1 MKILTKKEVQLD
13 NIKDVYNSTGLG
25 SQDNPYRNMIT
36 AKEMLENDITEI
48 PMLWGHFLPK
58 QGLAVIS
65 GNSDTGKS
73 TLMRQLSAAI
83 VSEQDQFLGYDLN
96 TDRKSV
102 VYVCT
107 EDDVTSVST
116 RLKKE
121 FDGTTSTDPYAN
133 LRYIFDEDDILT
145 QLEKTIA
152 EKPADCIIL
161 DALGDIFQGD
171 MNNMTS
177 VRSFFKPFKAL
188 AERNNCL
195 IILVAHNRKSA
206 SANAGKADVLGS
218 QAFEAKPRA
227 VLMLCPVSGS
237 PIKELSISKGNFV
250 PEELKKTRL
259 QIQINSDGVFEVV
272 SRLQGFTQ
280 KNPDEEKML
289 DRIVALR
296 KQDFSSRKIAEV
308 VNAEGMKIKKSK
320 IAELLKKIGLEEKES
335 DD

>member
-1 MKILTKKEVQLD
+1 MKIQTKKEVNLD
-13 NIKDVYNSTGLG
+13 NFKETQNASGFG
-25 SQDNPYRNMIT
+25 SRDNTYRNLIT

-83 VSEQDQFLGYDLN
+83 VSEQNQFLGYDLN
-96 TDRKSV
+96 TERKSV

-121 FDGTTSTDPYAN
+121 FDGKTSTVPYAN

-145 QLEKTIA
+145 QLEKTLS
-152 EKPADCIIL
+152 EKPADCIII

-171 MNNMTS
+171 PNNMTS
-177 VRSFFKPFKAL
+177 VRSFFKPYKAL
-188 AERNNCL
+188 SDINNCL

-206 SANAGKADVLGS
+206 TANAGKADVLGS

-259 QIQINSDGVFEVV
+259 QIQINSDGIFEVV
-272 SRLQGFTQ
+272 NRIEGITQ
-280 KNPDEEKML
+280 QNPEEERKL
-289 DRIVALR
+289 DRIVTLR
-296 KQDFSSRKIAEV
+296 KEGLSSRKIEER

-320 IAELLKKIGLEEKES
+320 IAELLKKVGLEEKES